1 MPNTIGQHA
10 VATFTSPVNG
20 TTPIDAN
27 SVRGNDNTLRSSYNN
42 HDADPGVHLQSS
54 ALASRPAAGTAGR
67 KWLSN
72 DTGSYRLWYDD
83 GTAWQELTYLSGG
96 GGTIS
101 GSLLITGTLGVTG
114 LITASGGVLGNVTGN
129 LTGNASTATALATA
143 RTINGVSF
151 DGTANI
157 TVTAAAGTLTGS
169 TLASGVTASSL
180 TSVGTLTSLAISGN
194 AVLQTINGSA
204 SALTE
209 YRIGG
214 VAQSRVG
221 TQNFATGDLSLVTL
235 TAAPIVFGINNTE
248 RARIDASGNLGLGVT
263 PSAWNA
269 FWTNI
274 QVHNA
279 SFGGSYALP
288 SFATMASNTF
298 ADGGTYNN
306 GKYIANGNAA
316 YYQQLSGVHSWHTAA
331 SGFAGNAISFTQA
344 MTLDASG
351 RLGIGTASPA
361 ARTHSVVADG
371 AYSLAGSGTTRGVR
385 VEHNTTE
392 TRIVGV
398 DNTLTGSFQPLSLG
412 GSTVLVRTNGSTL
425 AATFDASGNL
435 GLGVTPSAWATA
447 NGQRALQ
454 ITSLTALW
462 TGGNGATSLGFNA
475 FESGSNTY
483 TYATANPTSLYAQSL
498 GEHRWFTAP
507 SGTAGNAISFTQAMT
522 LDASGSLGVGT
533 ASASQRLHVTA
544 ASSSA
549 FVGARIQNNNASVGL
564 AGVEFSSDATYA
576 KAAIAQTRGDANGV
590 GPLVFYVRSST
601 DAANWATSDERARMD
616 ISENV
621 LIGMTAAATSS
632 AKTLHL
638 ANATVPTANP
648 TGGGV
653 LYVEAGALKYR
664 GSSGTVTTIANA

>member
-67 KWLSN
+67 KWMTTDAS
-72 DTGSYRLWYDD
+72 SYRVWYDD
-83 GTAWQELTYLSGG
+83 GTNWQELTYLSGG

-114 LITASGGVLGNVTGN
+114 LITATGGVSGNVTGN

-180 TSVGTLTSLAISGN
+180 TSVGTLTSLGVSGSLTVDTNTLFVDSVNNRVGVGTASPTEKLDVYGNVN
-194 AVLQTINGSA
+194 AQHIVLCRNADTTTADYNTQAYFRLDVAGNT
-204 SALTE
+204 
-209 YRIGG
+209 IGG
-214 VAQSRVG
+214 LKSTAKNLAG
-221 TQNFATGDLSLVTL
+221 LSTPSLFL
-235 TAAPIVFGINNTE
+235 TTAGAYPIAFGINNSATPSMTLDVSGNLGIGTASPDGKVDIAQAMTNGATGAFTAPHLALTATSSTDTTGFVGMTMAASDSANYGWSYGALRDNGGISNLIWKYHFNAAAGTE
-248 RARIDASGNLGLGVT
+248 YLRLTSSGNLGLGVT
-263 PSAWNA
+263 PSAWTIRALQLAAVSGSFSASQGGQGLWGVNA
-269 FWTNI
+269 F
-274 QVHNA
+274 
-279 SFGGSYALP
+279 F
-288 SFATMASNTF
+288 
-298 ADGGTYNN
+298 DGAW
-306 GKYIANGNAA
+306 KYGGNAA
-316 YYQQLSGVHSWHTAA
+316 ATYYEQSGGVHSWYTAA
-331 SGFAGNAISFTQA
+331 
-344 MTLDASG
+344 
-351 RLGIGTASPA
+351 
-361 ARTHSVVADG
+361 
-371 AYSLAGSGTTRGVR
+371 
-385 VEHNTTE
+385 
-392 TRIVGV
+392 
-398 DNTLTGSFQPLSLG
+398 
-412 GSTVLVRTNGSTL
+412 
-425 AATFDASGNL
+425 
-435 GLGVTPSAWATA
+435 
-447 NGQRALQ
+447 
-454 ITSLTALW
+454 
-462 TGGNGATSLGFNA
+462 
-475 FESGSNTY
+475 
-483 TYATANPTSLYAQSL
+483 
-498 GEHRWFTAP
+498 

-522 LDASGSLGVGT
+522 LDASGNLLVGT
-533 ASASQRLHVTA
+533 TTTYQRLSVTA
-544 ASSSA
+544 ASSSG

-616 ISENV
+616 ISGNV

-648 TGGGV
+648 SGGGV